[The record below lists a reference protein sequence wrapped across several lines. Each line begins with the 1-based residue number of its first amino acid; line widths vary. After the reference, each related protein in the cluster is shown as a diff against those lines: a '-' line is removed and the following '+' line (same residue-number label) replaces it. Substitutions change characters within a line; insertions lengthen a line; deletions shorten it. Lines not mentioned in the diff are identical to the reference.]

1 MFNNMSKFVV
11 GKETP
16 KWARY
21 NLFWWKVEGL
31 DPLNGLNVYRPND
44 PNSAGFTLKFGRF
57 KLRLRYSKRTKKWF
71 WGTK

>member
-1 MFNNMSKFVV
+1 MFNHMGKFVAS
-11 GKETP
+11 KELP

-31 DPLNGLNVYRPND
+31 EPLNGLNVYRLSD
-44 PNSAGFTLKFGRF
+44 PHSAGFVLKFGRF
-57 KLRLRYSKRTKKWF
+57 KFKVRYSKRAKKWF